1 MVIHSATNGLRGYAL
16 AARGVVKRVA
26 RHAERT
32 AKNKLL
38 SVLSKGK
45 PGRGEQTVAAL
56 RDIERIIVI
65 RPNYRIG
72 NAVLSTAIIDPL
84 RLKYP
89 GASIDFLA
97 TDKTA
102 GLFRNL
108 PVGKVAT
115 LSRSAIFRPWRLV
128 SLARSLRAGRYDLA
142 VQLEDGSLTGLVIS
156 RLVGARYVIG
166 KPRGSACWYDVNIR
180 EDVDHAY
187 DTASVFSKAL
197 GVACL
202 PRPQLVFGPEEEAR
216 AVSTLESLGVPAP
229 QGNLAPYVALFVGGH
244 ADKVCPAEFWTELCR
259 GLNHLCHPFVV
270 FVGPE
275 ESAIA
280 PVLEQAV
287 AALPH
292 GRICP
297 PRSLREFAAML
308 GQASSIITPDSGPMH
323 IAAALQVPIIAMARS
338 QRSKA
343 FIPAYDDTRIVW
355 NLDVHGA
362 LQAVQ
367 ELMPPQ
373 ARAQAV

>member
-1 MVIHSATNGLRGYAL
+1 MVIHSASNGLRSRAL
-16 AARGVVKRVA
+16 AAKGALKRAA

-38 SVLSKGK
+38 SILSKGK
-45 PGRGEQTVAAL
+45 PGPDEQTVAAL
-56 RDIERIIVI
+56 CDIRRIIVI

-84 RLKYP
+84 QRKYP
-89 GASIDFLA
+89 GATIDFLA

-108 PVGKVAT
+108 PVGKVST
-115 LSRSAIFRPWRLV
+115 LSRSAISRPWRLV
-128 SLARSLRAGRYDLA
+128 SLARTLRASRYDLA

-180 EDVDHAY
+180 EDVNHAY
-187 DTASVFSKAL
+187 ETASVFSKAL

-202 PRPQLVFGPEEEAR
+202 PRPQLVFSPEEEAR
-216 AVSTLESLGVPAP
+216 AIATLESLGVPSR
-229 QGNLAPYVALFVGGH
+229 QGHLAPFVALFVGGH
-244 ADKVCPAEFWTELCR
+244 ADKVCPADFWTELCR
-259 GLNHLCHPFVV
+259 GLNHLRHPFVV

-275 ESAIA
+275 ESAIVPA
-280 PVLEQAV
+280 LEQTV
-287 AALPH
+287 ATLSH
-292 GRICP
+292 GRLCP
-297 PRSLREFAAML
+297 PRPLREFAAML
-308 GQASSIITPDSGPMH
+308 GQASPIITPDSGPMH
-323 IAAALQVPIIAMARS
+323 IAAAMQVPIVAMARS

-355 NLDVHGA
+355 NLEVHSA

-367 ELMPPQ
+367 ELMPSQ
-373 ARAQAV
+373 AQA

>member
-1 MVIHSATNGLRGYAL
+1 MVIHSAPNGLRSYAL
-16 AARGVVKRVA
+16 AVRSAVKRAA

-38 SVLSKGK
+38 YVLSKGK
-45 PGRGEQTVAAL
+45 PGQDEQTVAAL
-56 RDIERIIVI
+56 CDIERIIVI

-84 RLKYP
+84 KLKYP
-89 GASIDFLA
+89 GATIDFLA

-115 LSRSAIFRPWRLV
+115 LSRSAISRPWRLIR
-128 SLARSLRAGRYDLA
+128 LARGLRASRYDLA

-187 DTASVFSKAL
+187 DTASVFSKTL

-202 PRPQLVFGPEEEAR
+202 PRPQLAFSPEEKAL
-216 AVSTLESLGVPAP
+216 AVSTLGALGVPARQDGLMP
-229 QGNLAPYVALFVGGH
+229 FVALFVGGH

-259 GLNHLCHPFVV
+259 GLDQLQQPFVV

-275 ESAIA
+275 ESRIVPA
-280 PVLEQAV
+280 LEHAL
-287 AALPH
+287 ASLPH
-292 GRICP
+292 GQLCP

-308 GQASSIITPDSGPMH
+308 GQASTVITPDSGPMH

-355 NLDVHGA
+355 NLDVQGA

-367 ELMPPQ
+367 ELMPPP
-373 ARAQAV
+373 AAGH